1 MIHFQGIL
9 LKFVLLPSKKGS
21 TLKGKNLLLSGQ
33 ILLFEVDIFSEGIWY
48 TGKQMGNHKKIF
60 LLSKMFKKISTRCI
74 HSSSN
79 PMRNT
84 ALNENQR
91 SRGQV
96 E

>member
-1 MIHFQGIL
+1 MNLFLGDMIHFQGKQ

-60 LLSKMFKKISTRCI
+60 LLSKMFKKKYQVYTFIFKSNEKHCI
-74 HSSSN
+74 
-79 PMRNT
+79 
-84 ALNENQR
+84 E
-91 SRGQV
+91 
-96 E
+96 